1 MKNNFQLWPQVFQ
14 PAKVLQKLF
23 RATFT
28 LISRQKLS
36 LCLGVCVCVVYVCVC
51 VCVCLVVVVFIL
63 FSTALSFAEF
73 IVVGQ
78 VQRPKH

>member
-1 MKNNFQLWPQVFQ
+1 MASSFPTGESSSKTFPRDFYFNFSPK
-14 PAKVLQKLF
+14 A
-23 RATFT
+23 FT
-28 LISRQKLS
+28 LSQ
-36 LCLGVCVCVVYVCVC
+36 CVCVSSLS

>member
-36 LCLGVCVCVVYVCVC
+36 LCLGVCVYVVSAS